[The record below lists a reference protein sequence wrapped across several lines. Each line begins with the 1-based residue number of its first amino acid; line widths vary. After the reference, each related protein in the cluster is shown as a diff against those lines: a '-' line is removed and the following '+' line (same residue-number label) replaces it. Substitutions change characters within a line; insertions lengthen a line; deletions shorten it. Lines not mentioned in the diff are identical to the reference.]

1 MVGPC
6 VGPSSS
12 TYSYTTPFSNNFEVD
27 QTSLPPRDRRCID
40 IDPSLAWPGP
50 VRDIAVRDGAYAPG
64 ERPLPVTPDLT
75 HVPPELNTPFFSPS
89 LPTATQSTS
98 LLPPLLSSPS
108 PSRISLENPYNYS
121 PSFQEFP
128 TPAIHPLSNLHYR
141 HPPFP
146 KCRQV
151 SIAST

>member
-12 TYSYTTPFSNNFEVD
+12 TYTYTSNTTPFSNNFEVE
-27 QTSLPPRDRRCID
+27 QTPLPPRDRRRID
-40 IDPSLAWPGP
+40 VDPFMAWAGP
-50 VRDIAVRDGAYAPG
+50 VRAIAVRDGAYAPG
-64 ERPLPVTPDLT
+64 ERPPPVT
-75 HVPPELNTPFFSPS
+75 LNTPFFFPS
-89 LPTATQSTS
+89 LPTATQSTY

-108 PSRISLENPYNYS
+108 PSRISLENPNNYS

-128 TPAIHPLSNLHYR
+128 TPAIHPLSNFHSLHCQ
-141 HPPFP
+141 HSPFP